1 MAKKTDKNN
10 VKNNDKLNLEAVTK
24 QFSANLRTFIEQQD
38 GLSQKKFAEATGFA
52 PAAISGFLNRD
63 DPSTPSLRL
72 LCEMKRVYGISI
84 DEFLTKNITPADYNT
99 PPETTRLVDAELEAY
114 TRFVGTYYLYYLDTS
129 NYKGNDTSSPSE
141 SLMYGVLH
149 IYATPSSVDK
159 LSHNV
164 ICIMGIGT
172 RQEAVNIH
180 SNIENNKG
188 EEIENYVRDNYSDSA
203 YYGDFELNPNH
214 AFISLTHKSKD
225 RALIILHRTPSA
237 QTYYNSGIGTINS
250 ISRGREPMPTIQ
262 YIGLSRRETSL
273 SEDELHRM
281 LLLNYISVKDSRDT
295 DELISD
301 LKKSFTDETR
311 SDYERNITVR
321 GEISNYVRK
330 VVERNLFRV
339 GKISNRD
346 DDSWYHNLK
355 DTFIDE

>member
-1 MAKKTDKNN
+1 MAKKLDKSINQ
-10 VKNNDKLNLEAVTK
+10 NNDTLNLDAVTK

-38 GLSQKKFAEATGFA
+38 GLNQKKFAEATGFA
-52 PAAISGFLNRD
+52 PAAICAFLNHD
-63 DPSTPSLRL
+63 NPNTPSLRL

-84 DEFLTKNITPADYNT
+84 DDFLTKNITPADYNM
-99 PPETTRLVDAELEAY
+99 PPETTKLVDTELEAY

-129 NYKGNDTSSPSE
+129 NYKGNDTNSPAE
-141 SLMYGVLH
+141 SLRYGVLH

-164 ICIMGIGT
+164 ICIMGLTT
-172 RQEAVNIH
+172 RQEAVSVH
-180 SNIENNKG
+180 MNIENNKG
-188 EEIENYVRDNYSDSA
+188 EEIESYVLGNYSDSA
-203 YYGDFELNPNH
+203 YYGDFELNSYH
-214 AFISLTHKSKD
+214 AFISLTHKTKD
-225 RALIILHRTPSA
+225 RALIILHRTPSS
-237 QTYYNSGIGTINS
+237 QKYYNSGIGTINS

-273 SEDELHRM
+273 SEDEIHRM

-295 DELISD
+295 DELIAD
-301 LKKSFTDETR
+301 LKKTFTDETR

-355 DTFIDE
+355 DTFIDN